1 MKRSATSNSG
11 RISVAP
17 LFSGWFHK
25 YGTWLFVAPALIAF
39 LLVIV
44 IPFLIG
50 LYYSFTDWDAVGKAT
65 WVGFENY
72 RALFSGDP
80 NFVYSIIITVV
91 FSLFNIVAINVV
103 AFSLALLV
111 TKKLRFVNIYRLG
124 FFLPN
129 LIGGLIL
136 GYIWRFVFNYA
147 IINVGEVIGWEWL
160 SGFLMLGNR
169 NTALLAISITW
180 GWQYAG
186 YIMMIYVT
194 AIQGIPQELLDASKI
209 DGANGWQRL
218 KTIVFPMVA
227 PAFTVTLF
235 LTLVNSFKQFDVNYS
250 LTSGGPAAFFNE
262 VPIWGTKLIAMQI
275 YDTYST
281 GRQPALA
288 QSMAVIFFIAITVVS
303 VIQVRYSKSKE
314 IEA

>member
-1 MKRSATSNSG
+1 MRN
-11 RISVAP
+11 P
-17 LFSGWFHK
+17 LRAGFRR
-25 YGTWLFVAPALIAF
+25 YGVWLFVLPALISF

-50 LYYSFTDWDAVGKAT
+50 LYYSFTDWNAVGQQAS
-65 WVGFENY
+65 WIGFANY
-72 RALFSGDP
+72 ISIFRDNPHFTYSILITVFYALF
-80 NFVYSIIITVV
+80 NV
-91 FSLFNIVAINVV
+91 VAINAV

-111 TKKLRFVNIYRLG
+111 TKKLRFANIYRLG

-136 GYIWRFVFNYA
+136 GYIWRFLFNYA
-147 IINVGEVIGWEWL
+147 IGGLGGVVGWEWL
-160 SGFLMLGNR
+160 SGVLVLAQR
-169 NTALLAISITW
+169 DSALLAISITW

-194 AIQGIPQELLDASKI
+194 AIQGIPQDLLDAAQI
-209 DGANGWQRL
+209 DGARGWQRL
-218 KTIVFPMVA
+218 KNIVFPMVA
-227 PAFTVTLF
+227 PAFTVSLF

-250 LTSGGPAAFFNE
+250 LTNGGPATFFNE

-281 GRQPALA
+281 GRQPAPA
-288 QSMAVIFFIAITVVS
+288 QSMAVIFFIAITIVS
-303 VIQVRYSKSKE
+303 VIQVRYSKKKE
-314 IEA
+314 IEV